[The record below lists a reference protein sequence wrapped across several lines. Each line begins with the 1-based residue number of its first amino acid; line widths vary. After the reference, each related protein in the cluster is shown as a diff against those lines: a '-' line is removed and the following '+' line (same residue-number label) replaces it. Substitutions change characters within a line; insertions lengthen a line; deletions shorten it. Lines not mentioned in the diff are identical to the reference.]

1 MILKRHFS
9 NLNPPHLIGEQYM
22 KYTLFCI
29 LIPFILL
36 NGCSKPTAEELFTA
50 AQNAYQ
56 EVQKV
61 QSQEKTLRDSL
72 GVVAIDLYMKVVK
85 EYPDGEL
92 GERAM
97 FMVATIRQNEMHD
110 FANAVGAYKQ
120 YVETYPNGS
129 QVPIAMF
136 LVGYLFNNELHN
148 IDSAA
153 AAYRRFLA
161 KFPNNEMAMSA
172 EFELNNLGKSPD
184 EFLPKPAVAETPA
197 KKKSAAKPKKQ

>member
-1 MILKRHFS
+1 
-9 NLNPPHLIGEQYM
+9 M
-22 KYTLFCI
+22 KFTLFCS
-29 LIPFILL
+29 LISIILL

-56 EVQKV
+56 EVQKAR
-61 QSQEKTLRDSL
+61 SQGKSYRDSL
-72 GVVAIDLYMKVVK
+72 GVVAIDLYRKVVK
-85 EYPDGEL
+85 EYPTGEL

-97 FMVATIRQNEMHD
+97 FMEATIRHNDMQD
-110 FANAVGAYKQ
+110 FAKAIDSYKQ
-120 YVETYPNGS
+120 YIEAYPDGS

-136 LVGYLFNNELHN
+136 LVGYLYNNELHN
-148 IDSAA
+148 IDSAG

-184 EFLPKPAVAETPA
+184 DFLPKPTVAETPA
-197 KKKSAAKPKKQ
+197 KKKPAGKSKKQ